1 MGSSNVHVF
10 QVLIISD
17 VIESLTRLSLSILK
31 FLYMQSLA
39 SYFTVVSR
47 VRIGGQIKGKNV
59 KVWMKGFFNT

>member
-17 VIESLTRLSLSILK
+17 VIESLTSLSLSILK

-47 VRIGGQIKGKNV
+47 VRIGGQIKGNNV